1 MKDLITIIILV
12 GYMVILLRQFKKD
25 YKNLKRRIKYENNG
39 RIKKRKRRICKIY
52 V

>member
-25 YKNLKRRIKYENNG
+25 YKNLK
-39 RIKKRKRRICKIY
+39 
-52 V
+52 